1 MFAGSQDVSSI
12 KEDGWRQGSVLPVAL
27 VDDLTRD
34 GLLPWARSP
43 DDIVIVL
50 SHDCDVTNASL
61 AAEPT
66 VEFLRLRVVSIRNG
80 NLDWGKNPRRYQ
92 FTDSRRSPPV
102 LCETS
107 VHDRAVVSRERLIGH
122 TPDSDRTVDTE
133 TLRRLCR
140 WVAARYVRAAFP
152 DSFNDRVAPA
162 VDELRPL
169 LKSAGHLLTGIYL
182 LVVDDELPE
191 GEDYQL
197 VLIAT
202 MLDEHYCDS
211 SRRTSTQ
218 ELLDRMEAIMGRC
231 SGVDLSFTELRSEA
245 GLSLHELR
253 TLKRWDFD
261 DLSLRRGAVQDLPRT
276 P

>member
-1 MFAGSQDVSSI
+1 MSAGSQDVRSI
-12 KEDGWRQGSVLPVAL
+12 KQDGWRQGSVLPAAL
-27 VDDLTRD
+27 VDVLSRD

-43 DDIVIVL
+43 DDVVIVL

-66 VEFLRLRVVSIRNG
+66 VEFLRLTVVSTRNG
-80 NLDWGKNPRRYQ
+80 NLHWGKNPRRYQ
-92 FTDSRRSPPV
+92 FTDPHRSPPI
-102 LCETS
+102 LYETS
-107 VHDRAVVSRERLIGH
+107 VHDRAVVPRERLIGH
-122 TPDSDRTVDTE
+122 APDSDGALAPE
-133 TLRRLCR
+133 SLRRLCR

-162 VDELRPL
+162 VDELRPF
-169 LKSAGHLLTGIYL
+169 LKSAGDLLTGIYL

-191 GEDYQL
+191 GEDYRV

-202 MLDEHYCDS
+202 MLDEHFSDS
-211 SRRTSTQ
+211 PRRTSAQ
-218 ELLDRMEAIMGRC
+218 ELLGRVEAIMGTC
-231 SGVDLSFTELRSEA
+231 SGVDLGFTELRSEA

-261 DLSLRRGAVQDLPRT
+261 DLSLRQGPIDDLPPT
-276 P
+276 V